1 MKLKLAVIVASALAV
16 AGCHPTREQ
25 LIMQARQDADVCKAY
40 GYRAGTP
47 ELADCVRMAAM
58 NREVQRQQAADAAFA
73 MGAVMMSNSM
83 ATQGQPIMNTRT
95 CNSIPNAAGGYQT
108 SCF

>member
-1 MKLKLAVIVASALAV
+1 MKLKLAVIIATASAV
-16 AGCHPTREQ
+16 AGCQPTREQ

-83 ATQGQPIMNTRT
+83 ATHGQPLIPQRNCST
-95 CNSIPNAAGGYQT
+95 IPNGLGGYNT